1 MQSKTDLWDKTKNE
15 ENIRFDRKNLKGKR
29 F

>member
-1 MQSKTDLWDKTKNE
+1 MQSQTDLWDKIKNK
-15 ENIRFDRKNLKGKR
+15 ENIRFEKKNLKGKR

>member
-1 MQSKTDLWDKTKNE
+1 MESQTDLWDKIQNE
-15 ENIRFDRKNLKGKR
+15 ENIRFEKKNLKGKR